1 MPVASIFSAVAED
14 LRKVEQTLLSVAE
27 VEYPPLSALLQH
39 ILQTGGKRVRPALVL
54 LAAKMGDYDLDR
66 LIPLAAAVE
75 LLHTATLV
83 HDDVID
89 NAHPRRGV
97 PTLNTL
103 VNGRATI
110 LVGDYLFA
118 QSAVF
123 ATRSNSLRVM
133 DLFSKTLVKICD
145 GELRYMS
152 FTGDF
157 KQLRS
162 NYYHSIECKTAALF
176 VAAAECGAV
185 LGNLSESAIRA
196 ISSYGYNMGVAFQ
209 IIDDILDFVGDES
222 KMGKPVGSDLRQGT
236 ITLPVIYLSESQPND
251 GILAGL
257 LDPDQDAEA
266 KERQIKSIVDMVAS
280 SSAIAAAKEEAMLF
294 IQEAK
299 DTLDILPD
307 GPHKS
312 ALLELADYV
321 VERNT

>member
-1 MPVASIFSAVAED
+1 MPVASIFSAVADD

-27 VEYPPLSALLQH
+27 VNYPPLSALLRH
-39 ILQTGGKRVRPALVL
+39 ILHTEGKRIRPALVL
-54 LAAKMGDYDLDR
+54 LSAKLGEYDLDR

-89 NAHPRRGV
+89 NSHTRRGV

-123 ATRSNSLRVM
+123 ATRSNNLRVM
-133 DLFSKTLVKICD
+133 ELFSKTLVKICD

-152 FTGDF
+152 FSGERD
-157 KQLRS
+157 KLRAD
-162 NYYHSIECKTAALF
+162 YYHSIECKTAALF
-176 VAAAECGAV
+176 VAASESGAV
-185 LGNLSESAIRA
+185 LADLPEREIKA
-196 ISSYGYNMGVAFQ
+196 ISDYGYNVGVAFQ
-209 IIDDILDFVGDES
+209 IIDDILDFVGEEQ

-236 ITLPVIYLSESQPND
+236 VTLPVIYLTESYPKD
-251 GILAGL
+251 GILSDFL
-257 LDPDQDAEA
+257 ELDRDDPAREA
-266 KERQIKSIVDMVAS
+266 HVERIVDLVVN
-280 SSAIAAAKEEAMLF
+280 SSAIASAREEAHLF

-299 DTLDILPD
+299 DSLDVLPD
-307 GPHKS
+307 SKHKRS
-312 ALLELADYV
+312 LLELADYMI
-321 VERNT
+321 ERNR